1 MKRTLLLCALISAIA
16 LAGSAYAWPH
26 LDPIMPMHW
35 GAGGAP
41 NGFAPRGVGVIL
53 LPAMAF
59 LMPLLVAGILRLD
72 PRQDHID
79 ASMPALRTL
88 SVAFSAFLAFVHA
101 LVLWAALH
109 DGALPER
116 ALIVAMGALFVAFG
130 SALPNLRS
138 NWFAGIRTPWTLQ
151 SERVWER
158 THRIGGRAFAA
169 AGVVVA
175 LAGLLLPSAWALGL
189 SFVALVIGTFAPMV
203 LSYVYWKDERA
214 TTR

>member
-1 MKRTLLLCALISAIA
+1 MKRTLLLCAMISAVA

-35 GAGGAP
+35 GAGGEA

-72 PRQDHID
+72 PRQDHIE

-88 SVAFSAFLAFVHA
+88 SVAFSAFLACVHG
-101 LVLWAALH
+101 LVLHAALH
-109 DGALPER
+109 DGALSVR
-116 ALIVAMGALFVAFG
+116 ALFVAMGALFVAFG
-130 SALPNLRS
+130 SALPKLRS
-138 NWFAGIRTPWTLQ
+138 NYFAGIRTPWTLQ

-158 THRIGGRAFAA
+158 THRSGGRSFAA
-169 AGVVVA
+169 AGVAVA
-175 LAGLLLPSAWALGL
+175 LVGLLFPPAWALGL
-189 SFVALVIGTFAPMV
+189 SFFALAVGTTAPVV